1 MKAYLF
7 LPFMFLVMFSVSS
20 TQTLKTS
27 VIKLE
32 EGPQPALILERNNEA
47 NPQGGQKESNEKG
60 DSNTQRKSEIFIF
73 PGKPGY
79 SNQPGKLGSL
89 NQQGKPGIL
98 NQPGSLQGNSG
109 ESNQKASSEM
119 SSEHEKPGSS
129 LQQGKPGSSNQQG
142 VSGSSSQQGKPG
154 SFSQPGKPESP
165 SQPGKPGSPSQP
177 GKPGSPSQPG
187 KPGSSSQPGKPGSSS
202 QQGKPG
208 SSSQQG
214 KPGSSSQRGKPRSFY
229 SQEERKNVGNQLD
242 GNMESQNGKGS
253 SKNPT
258 VKIRCHSIYKPVCGS
273 DGKTY
278 GNRCLFNEAKRLS
291 GGNLNLY
298 HDGKC

>member
-1 MKAYLF
+1 MKAFLF
-7 LPFMFLVMFSVSS
+7 LPFMFLAMFPVSS

-32 EGPQPALILERNNEA
+32 EGPEPALILERNNEA

-60 DSNTQRKSEIFIF
+60 DSNTQRKSETFIF
-73 PGKPGY
+73 SGKPGH

-109 ESNQKASSEM
+109 EANQKASSEM

-129 LQQGKPGSSNQQG
+129 TQQGKPGSSGQQG
-142 VSGSSSQQGKPG
+142 VSGLSSQQGKPG
-154 SFSQPGKPESP
+154 SSSR
-165 SQPGKPGSPSQP
+165 
-177 GKPGSPSQPG
+177 PG

-202 QQGKPG
+202 QQGKPE
-208 SSSQQG
+208 SSSQQ
-214 KPGSSSQRGKPRSFY
+214 GKPRSFY
-229 SQEERKNVGNQLD
+229 SQEERKNVGNLLG
-242 GNMESQNGKGS
+242 GNMKNQTGKGS

-291 GGNLNLY
+291 GGNLYLY

>member
-1 MKAYLF
+1 MKKSEKSGMPIIIYSDAKNEFRVL
-7 LPFMFLVMFSVSS
+7 SS

-32 EGPQPALILERNNEA
+32 EGPEPALILERNNEA
-47 NPQGGQKESNEKG
+47 NPQGRQKESNEKG

-73 PGKPGY
+73 SGKPGY

-98 NQPGSLQGNSG
+98 NQPGSLQGNLG

-129 LQQGKPGSSNQQG
+129 TQQRKPGSSGQQG
-142 VSGSSSQQGKPG
+142 VSGLSSQQGKPG
-154 SFSQPGKPESP
+154 SYSQKEKSESSGQKGEPESFSQQGK
-165 SQPGKPGSPSQP
+165 Q
-177 GKPGSPSQPG
+177 
-187 KPGSSSQPGKPGSSS
+187 GSSSQPGKPGSSS
-202 QQGKPG
+202 QQGKSG
-208 SSSQQG
+208 SSSQPG

-229 SQEERKNVGNQLD
+229 SQEERKNVGNLLG
-242 GNMESQNGKGS
+242 GNMKSQTGKGS

-291 GGNLNLY
+291 GGNLNLS